1 MKRQLEEDY
10 VKNKNKNKDNDN
22 INNIQKIDVNHEIQ
36 SLEDIFEND
45 EIEIIINVFLKEK
58 QIKIVEK
65 RNEKDNI
72 RKYKYVDK
80 GLKSLIDSIDDE
92 FMYKT
97 IKSFTLKVNNNN
109 IFADIYKWKEQLL
122 NELSYIEILEK
133 EKQKED
139 ELVELLEST
148 LILT

>member
-133 EKQKED
+133 EKQNED

-148 LILT
+148 LIL